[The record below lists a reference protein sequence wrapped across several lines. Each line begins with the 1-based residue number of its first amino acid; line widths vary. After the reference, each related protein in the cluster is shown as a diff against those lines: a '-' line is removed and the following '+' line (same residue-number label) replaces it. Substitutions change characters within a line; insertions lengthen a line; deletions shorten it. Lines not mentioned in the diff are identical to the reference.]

1 MPEVAERKAA
11 DVGELWSQLAEHH
24 REGHYYVALLGMRR
38 YEVTYVVSQIE
49 RGFGYQVF
57 ERFQKNAGLPVSA
70 LARLIEIPE
79 RTLARRRSAGRLEP
93 DESDR
98 LARAAR
104 VFARAIE
111 LFEGSMSQAREWL
124 LTPLRALGGQ
134 APLDFARTDAGAIE
148 VEHLI
153 GRLEHGLPT

>member
-1 MPEVAERKAA
+1 MPMVAERKAA
-11 DVGELWSQLAEHH
+11 DVGELENQLAEH
-24 REGHYYVALLGMRR
+24 RGEGHYYVALLGMRR
-38 YEVTYVVSQIE
+38 YDITYVVAQVE
-49 RGFGYQVF
+49 KGFGYQVF
-57 ERFQKNAGLPVSA
+57 ERFQRNVGLPVSA
-70 LARLIEIPE
+70 VARLVEIPE

-111 LFEGSMSQAREWL
+111 LFEGSVRDAREWL

-134 APLDFARTDAGAIE
+134 APLAFARTDAGAIE